1 MNTEERQLRLEISN
15 MQLRIVKY
23 GDPILTQEAA
33 AVTNINGELARFVE
47 SMFETMYASS
57 GVGLAAPQVALA
69 SKLFVMDCSAGRDKK
84 ERVVCINPQI
94 TETRGTIVREEGCLS
109 FPGIYVEVERPE
121 IVTVTA
127 LDINGKEFSLE
138 ASELA
143 ARCILHETDHLY
155 GRVFLDYLS
164 PLKRDLIKRRIKKK
178 VKLGE
183 WE

>member
-1 MNTEERQLRLEISN
+1 MKLP
-15 MQLRIVKY
+15 IVKY
-23 GDPILTQEAA
+23 GDPILAREAA
-33 AVTNINGELARFVE
+33 PITEIDGQLAQFVE
-47 SMFETMYASS
+47 NMFETMYDAN
-57 GVGLAAPQVALA
+57 GVGLAAPQVDLGK
-69 SKLFVMDCSAGRDKK
+69 KLFIMDCSGGRDGK

-155 GRVFLDYLS
+155 GRVFLDYIS

-178 VKLGE
+178 IKLGE